1 MPSESI
7 ASPVNLFMLT
17 DIIRRIR
24 FTAACACLP
33 LLLATT
39 GVSAAPPGIAI
50 ALNSADG
57 TISLIDTETYKV
69 IGKTPVCKEPHH
81 LMPTPD
87 DKSVIVACSASNQ
100 LVFFYPLTGKEQRRI
115 RNISDPYQLGFSP
128 DNKLFVSNS
137 LRLDRVDIYDSFDV
151 KLKARLHAPR
161 TPSHMAFDAASEFV
175 FITLQDSSEV
185 MAINL
190 KTLKKEWVMPVGPT
204 PAGIVM
210 SPDNRYLLVAI
221 MGEGYVEVIDWKAQ
235 KTVKKVPTD
244 TAAHNIH
251 PRGDGRHYFVSNRSV
266 SGGSISL
273 LDTQTMTVVQKY
285 DVPGGPDDM
294 EVRADGKELWATAR
308 FARRV
313 QVIDLTTG
321 TLKTSIP
328 VGSSPHGVFF
338 LNHAARK

>member
-1 MPSESI
+1 
-7 ASPVNLFMLT
+7 MLT
-17 DIIRRIR
+17 DTPRQVRHV
-24 FTAACACLP
+24 AACAGLS
-33 LLLATT
+33 LLLAATS
-39 GVSAAPPGIAI
+39 VNAAPPGLAI

-69 IGKTPVCKEPHH
+69 IGKAPVCKEPHH

-87 DKSVIVACSASNQ
+87 DKSLIVACSASNQ
-100 LVFFYPLTGKEQRRI
+100 LVFFDPLTGKEQRRI
-115 RNISDPYQLGFSP
+115 RDISDPYQLGYSP
-128 DNKLFVSNS
+128 DRKLFVATS
-137 LRLDRVDIYDSFDV
+137 LRLDRVDIYDSADF

-161 TPSHMAFDAASEFV
+161 TPSHMAFDAAGDYV
-175 FITLQDSSEV
+175 FITLQDSNEV

-221 MGEGYVEVIDWKAQ
+221 MGEGYVEVIDWRTQ
-235 KTVKKVPTD
+235 KTVKKIPTD
-244 TAAHNIH
+244 TAAHNLH
-251 PRGDGRHYFVSNRSV
+251 PRGDGRHYFVSNRAV

-273 LDTQTMTVVQKY
+273 LDTQTMTVVEKY

-308 FARRV
+308 FGRRV
-313 QVIDLTTG
+313 QVFDLATT

-338 LNHAARK
+338 LNHAPRK

>member
-1 MPSESI
+1 MNLLHT
-7 ASPVNLFMLT
+7 AS
-17 DIIRRIR
+17 RRIR
-24 FTAACACLP
+24 LAASLTG
-33 LLLATT
+33 LVSLLAGTCIHA
-39 GVSAAPPGIAI
+39 AAPNIAI

-69 IGKTPVCKEPHH
+69 IGKSPVCKEPHH

-87 DKSVIVACSASNQ
+87 DKSVIVACAASNQ
-100 LVFFYPLTGKEQRRI
+100 LVFFDPLTGKEQRRI
-115 RNISDPYQLGFSP
+115 RDISDPYQIGFSP
-128 DNKLFVSNS
+128 DNKFFVSNS
-137 LRLDRVDIYDSFDV
+137 LRLDRVDIYDAFSV
-151 KLKARLHAPR
+151 KLMARLHAPR
-161 TPSHMAFDAASEFV
+161 TPSHMAFDAASEHV
-175 FITLQDSSEV
+175 FITLQDSNEV

-190 KTLKKEWVMPVGPT
+190 KTLKTEWVMPVGPT

-221 MGEGYVEVIDWKAQ
+221 MGEGYVEVIDWRTQ
-235 KTVKKVPTD
+235 KTVKKIPTD
-244 TAAHNIH
+244 TAAHNLH

-273 LDTQTMTVVQKY
+273 LDTQTLTVVEKY

-294 EVRADGKELWATAR
+294 EVRTDGKELWVTAR

-321 TLKTSIP
+321 KLKASIP

-338 LNHAARK
+338 LNHASRK

>member
-1 MPSESI
+1 
-7 ASPVNLFMLT
+7 MLAAA
-17 DIIRRIR
+17 RRTFR
-24 FTAACACLP
+24 H
-33 LLLATT
+33 LLLPA
-39 GVSAAPPGIAI
+39 SLSLLAAPALSAPLGVAL

-69 IGKTPVCKEPHH
+69 IGKTVACKEPHH
-81 LMPTPD
+81 LMPSPD

-100 LVFFYPLTGKEQRRI
+100 LVFFDPLTGKEQKRV
-115 RNISDPYQLGFSP
+115 RNISDPYQIGFSP
-128 DNKLFVSNS
+128 DNKWFVSNS
-137 LRLDRVDIYDSFDV
+137 LRLDRVDIYNASDFT
-151 KLKARLHAPR
+151 LKARLHAPR

-175 FITLQDSSEV
+175 FVTLQDSNEV

-190 KTLKKEWVMPVGPT
+190 KTMKKEWVIPVGPT

-210 SPDNRYLLVAI
+210 TPDNRYLLVAI
-221 MGEGYVEVIDWKAQ
+221 MGEGYVEVIDWKTQ

-244 TAAHNIH
+244 TAAHNLH
-251 PRGDGRHYFVSNRSV
+251 PRGDGRYYFVSNRSV

-273 LDTQTMTVVQKY
+273 LDTQTMTVIEKY

-308 FARRV
+308 FGRRV
-313 QVIDLTTG
+313 QVVDLTTK

-338 LNHAARK
+338 LNHAPRK

>member
-1 MPSESI
+1 MNLLHTASRWIRLAAALTGFAALLTSTSI
-7 ASPVNLFMLT
+7 HAAVPNL
-17 DIIRRIR
+17 
-24 FTAACACLP
+24 
-33 LLLATT
+33 
-39 GVSAAPPGIAI
+39 AI

-69 IGKTPVCKEPHH
+69 IGKSPVCKEPHH

-87 DKSVIVACSASNQ
+87 DKSVIVACAASNQ
-100 LVFFYPLTGKEQRRI
+100 LVFFDPLTGKEQRRI
-115 RNISDPYQLGFSP
+115 RDISDPYQIGFSP
-128 DNKLFVSNS
+128 DNKFFVSNS
-137 LRLDRVDIYDSFDV
+137 LRLDRVDIYDAFSV
-151 KLKARLHAPR
+151 KLMARLHAPR
-161 TPSHMAFDAASEFV
+161 TPSHMAFDAASEHV
-175 FITLQDSSEV
+175 FITLQDSNEV

-190 KTLKKEWVMPVGPT
+190 KTLKTEWVMPVGPT

-221 MGEGYVEVIDWKAQ
+221 MGEGYVEVIDWRTQ
-235 KTVKKVPTD
+235 KTVKKIPTD
-244 TAAHNIH
+244 TAAHNLH

-273 LDTQTMTVVQKY
+273 LDTQTLTVVEKY

-294 EVRADGKELWATAR
+294 EVRTDGKELWVTAR

-321 TLKTSIP
+321 TLKASIP

-338 LNHAARK
+338 LNHASRK